1 MAGLSHSLTL
11 FPAFVTVAN
20 SIHRARGSR
29 ALIDDPRKISYDWCC
44 LKGSRAAVKGS
55 LTIMEAKTDRTTES
69 TTIPGL
75 VDLQVNG
82 YRGVDFSGIELTE
95 ADFARS
101 CRELPTA
108 GTTAFL
114 PTLITSPME
123 LYERTLPVMA
133 RVMQQEEFQDRVLGL
148 HLEGPF
154 LSPQEG
160 ARGAHNPEWMS
171 DPDVESLKRLLDWAS
186 GTVKLLTIAADLDG
200 ADELARYATS
210 QGITVSLGHH
220 MADEEDLSRLV
231 DAGAK
236 ALTHLGNGVP
246 ALLSRHQ
253 NPVWAGLANDNLAAL
268 IITDGHHLP
277 PSLLKT
283 IIRTKGP
290 DHCIVISDASPLA
303 GLPAGQYQ
311 SMGARVVLEEN
322 GLLHNPATGYM
333 AGSSATI
340 RTCVRHLASLD
351 LVSPEEIAM
360 MVWDNP
366 LKLIGVSPD
375 RIRTESPCAYDV
387 TSPPKC

>member
-1 MAGLSHSLTL
+1 
-11 FPAFVTVAN
+11 
-20 SIHRARGSR
+20 
-29 ALIDDPRKISYDWCC
+29 
-44 LKGSRAAVKGS
+44 
-55 LTIMEAKTDRTTES
+55 MEAKTDRMTES
-69 TTIPGL
+69 RRIPGL
-75 VDLQVNG
+75 VDLQING
-82 YRGVDFSGIELTE
+82 YKGVDFSGIELTE

-101 CRELPTA
+101 CRDLLAA

-123 LYERTLPVMA
+123 VYERNLPIMA
-133 RVMQQEEFQDRVLGL
+133 GVMQQDEFRGRVLGL

-171 DPDVESLKRLLDWAS
+171 APDVESLERLLDWAG
-186 GTVKLLTIAADLDG
+186 GTVRLLTIAADLDG
-200 ADELARYATS
+200 ADDLARYATS
-210 QGITVSLGHH
+210 RGITVSLGHH
-220 MADEEDLSRLV
+220 MADENDLSRLV

-253 NPVWAGLANDNLAAL
+253 NPVWAGLANDDLAAL
-268 IITDGHHLP
+268 IIADGHHLP

-283 IIRTKGP
+283 ILRTKGP
-290 DHCIVISDASPLA
+290 DRCIVVSDASPLA

-311 SMGARVVLEEN
+311 SMGARVLLEEN

-333 AGSSATI
+333 AGSSATM
-340 RTCVRHLASLD
+340 RACVRHLASLD
-351 LVSPEEIAM
+351 LVSPEEIAK

-366 LKLIGVSPD
+366 LQLIGVSPE
-375 RIRTESPCAYDV
+375 RIRTESSCAYDV
-387 TSPPKC
+387 TSPPES

>member
-1 MAGLSHSLTL
+1 
-11 FPAFVTVAN
+11 
-20 SIHRARGSR
+20 
-29 ALIDDPRKISYDWCC
+29 
-44 LKGSRAAVKGS
+44 
-55 LTIMEAKTDRTTES
+55 MEAKTNRRTES
-69 TTIPGL
+69 TRIPGL

-82 YRGVDFSGIELTE
+82 YRGVDFSGANLTE

-101 CRELPTA
+101 CRDLLAA

-114 PTLITSPME
+114 PTMITSPME
-123 LYERTLPVMA
+123 LYERNLPIIA
-133 RVMQQEEFQDRVLGL
+133 KVMQQEEFQGRVLGL

-160 ARGAHNPEWMS
+160 ARGAHNPGWMS
-171 DPDVESLKRLLDWAS
+171 DPDVESLERLLGWAG
-186 GTVKLLTIAADLDG
+186 GTVRLLTVAADLDD

-220 MADEEDLSRLV
+220 MADEEDLNRLV

-268 IITDGHHLP
+268 IIADGHHLP

-290 DHCIVISDASPLA
+290 ENCIVVSDASPLA
-303 GLPAGQYQ
+303 GLPAGEYE
-311 SMGARVVLEEN
+311 SMGARVVLEED

-340 RTCVRHLASLD
+340 RTCASHLASLN
-351 LVSPEEIAM
+351 LVSPEEIAT

-375 RIRTESPCAYDV
+375 QIRTESPSACDV
-387 TSPPKC
+387 TSPPNIRKSAT

>member
-1 MAGLSHSLTL
+1 
-11 FPAFVTVAN
+11 
-20 SIHRARGSR
+20 
-29 ALIDDPRKISYDWCC
+29 
-44 LKGSRAAVKGS
+44 
-55 LTIMEAKTDRTTES
+55 MEAKTDRGTEGPS
-69 TTIPGL
+69 IPGL

-82 YRGVDFSGIELTE
+82 YKGVDFSGANLTE

-101 CRELPTA
+101 CRNLLAA

-123 LYERTLPVMA
+123 LYERNLPIIA
-133 RVMQQEEFQDRVLGL
+133 KVMQEEEFQGRVLGI

-171 DPDVESLKRLLDWAS
+171 DPDVESLKRLLDWAG
-186 GTVKLLTIAADLDG
+186 GTARLLTIAADLDG

-210 QGITVSLGHH
+210 HGVTVSLGHH
-220 MADEEDLSRLV
+220 MANEEDLSRL
-231 DAGAK
+231 AATGAK

-246 ALLSRHQ
+246 ARLSRHQ

-283 IIRTKGP
+283 ILRTKGP
-290 DHCIVISDASPLA
+290 ENCIVISDASPLA
-303 GLPAGQYQ
+303 GLVPGEYE
-311 SMGARVVLEEN
+311 SMGARVVLEED

-340 RTCVRHLASLD
+340 QTCVRHLASLG

-360 MVWDNP
+360 MMWDNP

-375 RIRTESPCAYDV
+375 QVQTELPSAYDV
-387 TSPPKC
+387 TSPPQS

>member
-1 MAGLSHSLTL
+1 
-11 FPAFVTVAN
+11 
-20 SIHRARGSR
+20 
-29 ALIDDPRKISYDWCC
+29 
-44 LKGSRAAVKGS
+44 
-55 LTIMEAKTDRTTES
+55 MEAKTDCTTES
-69 TTIPGL
+69 TKIPGL

-82 YRGVDFSGIELTE
+82 YRGVDFSGVELTE
-95 ADFARS
+95 TDFAQS
-101 CRELPTA
+101 CRDLLTA

-123 LYERTLPVMA
+123 VYQRNLPIMA
-133 RVMQQEEFQDRVLGL
+133 KVMQANEFQGRVLGV

-171 DPDVESLKRLLDWAS
+171 EPNVESLARLLDWAG
-186 GTVKLLTIAADLDG
+186 GTVRVLTIAADLDG
-200 ADELARYATS
+200 ADDLARYATNR
-210 QGITVSLGHH
+210 GITVSLGHH

-246 ALLSRHQ
+246 ALLSRHR
-253 NPVWAGLANDNLAAL
+253 NPVWAGLANDDLAAL
-268 IITDGHHLP
+268 IIADGHHLP

-283 IIRTKGP
+283 ILRTKGP
-290 DHCIVISDASPLA
+290 DNCIVVSDASPLT

-311 SMGARVVLEEN
+311 SMGARVLLEED

-340 RTCVRHLASLD
+340 RACVTHLASLD
-351 LVSPEEIAM
+351 LVSPKEIAM

-375 RIRTESPCAYDV
+375 RVRTESPCTFDV
-387 TSPPKC
+387 TSPPES